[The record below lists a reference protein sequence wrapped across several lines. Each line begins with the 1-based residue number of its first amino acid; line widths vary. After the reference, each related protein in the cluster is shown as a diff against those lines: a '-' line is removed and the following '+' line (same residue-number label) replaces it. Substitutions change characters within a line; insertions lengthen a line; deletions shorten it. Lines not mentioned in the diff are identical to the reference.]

1 MNHPELKQIGV
12 VVNAAKRGSGPL
24 LTHLI
29 TLLRKNKIVP
39 LLDADATQLAG
50 KKYQSLPLK
59 KICKQAD
66 LVVVLGG
73 DGTILRVVREMPD
86 LKTPILGVNLGH
98 LGFLTAARGT
108 ELSKTIKDII
118 RGHYQISER
127 KTIEITLYRRG
138 KKISSHRAL
147 NDAVISRSAFSRIV
161 RLKLLIDDQL
171 LTEYMC
177 DGMIFASATGSTAY
191 SLSAGGPIVLPNSRM
206 FIITPI
212 CPHALSNRP
221 VIASEQSRARCKVV
235 QAAGELLLTID
246 GQVQVPM
253 NVGDE
258 VEVRSSRSSAKLVL
272 PKGQS
277 YFEILRQKLKW
288 SGANV

>member
-39 LLDADATQLAG
+39 LLDADSTQLAG